1 MLKAD
6 LISCWNKEQN
16 TKSYLPAK
24 KYSDSDLKLS
34 SDSKMPCENCC
45 FVEHSVSMGKRISEY

>member
-1 MLKAD
+1 MLKAG

-16 TKSYLPAK
+16 TKSYLPAN

-34 SDSKMPCENCC
+34 SDSNMPCENCC
-45 FVEHSVSMGKRISEY
+45 FVGYSVSMGKRTLEY